1 MSRKL
6 STSEF
11 CESCLKIGC
20 TNDRSMTVKE
30 ILESPGYPNLLG
42 YSSLNYTI
50 LYGLQD
56 NGGCSSCINMVER
69 ATDG

>member
-1 MSRKL
+1 MSRRL
-6 STSEF
+6 STSDF

-20 TNDRSMTVKE
+20 SNDGSMTVKE
-30 ILESPGYPNLLG
+30 ILDSPGYPNPVG

-50 LYGLQD
+50 LYGLED
-56 NGGCSSCINMVER
+56 NGGCSSCINKVKR